1 MIHIVNKGYKYIQ
14 TQIDDFCGV
23 IVDIL
28 ISLKSADGRK
38 KYEEVFKR
46 KPVEKEKKI
55 KIRILS
61 IFQTKLTEYS
71 GKVTRIIRK
80 CTDIVC
86 GNLRILFKENN
97 NTQKKKTPKTFPIP
111 VDQTKLTDFID
122 GAIYLLKRNIKLPYK
137 TKPVKVS
144 EEYLSG
150 KIPDDQKIAF
160 QKYPNF
166 DGYLN
171 NIFRLNPSI
180 DIYFSNLQLKLD
192 YEPQDKHDFLN
203 LNNIFK
209 IELARCKFGYSN
221 FNSWIDEF
229 NHNPSLRA
237 ELGIQSTYQL
247 TERSY
252 IRNLK
257 EVSLGLN
264 EYAPSIIQ
272 ECREMNLIGDKIW
285 IWDRR
290 FFECNC
296 SGIKDKKTGQF
307 SDPDAGHYVKKTGRF
322 SVLTGTGFTDT
333 GFVDRSWGIPI
344 YWGAVGANKNDNT
357 IFKETVIEGMKS
369 TVIRPK
375 FLLSDAGPDSHE
387 SNKLVLGHGVIPVIA
402 ARNTSVG
409 DVIKTHDGDCFRG
422 EYIPREYHRGLGKL
436 YDLRTIIERKNSNE
450 VVGYNRSEMPT
461 RGINW
466 AQSFVSFSNITT
478 ILTALTACKLGRYDL
493 IRAPSAFRRLSV

>member
-1 MIHIVNKGYKYIQ
+1 MIEFVGKGFKFIQ
-14 TQIDDFCGV
+14 KQIDDFCGV
-23 IVDIL
+23 VNYTL
-28 ISLKSADGRK
+28 ISLKSAEGRK

-46 KPVEKEKKI
+46 KPVEKAKI
-55 KIRILS
+55 IKTRILS
-61 IFQTKLTEYS
+61 IFQTKLIEYS
-71 GKVTRIIRK
+71 GELIRIIRK

-97 NTQKKKTPKTFPIP
+97 NTQKKKTLKPVPIL

-122 GAIYLLKRNIKLPYK
+122 SAVYLLKRKIKLPYK
-137 TKPVKVS
+137 TKPVKVT

-150 KIPDDQKIAF
+150 KISYDQKIAF
-160 QKYPNF
+160 QKYPSF

-180 DIYFSNLQLKLD
+180 DIYFRNLQLKLD
-192 YEPQDKHDFLN
+192 YEPQDNHDFLN

-221 FNSWIDEF
+221 FNSWVDEF

-237 ELGIQSTYQL
+237 ELGIKSTYKL

-272 ECREMNLIGDKIW
+272 ECRDLNLIGDKIW

-296 SGIKDKKTGQF
+296 SGIKEKKTGQF

-344 YWGAVGANKNDNT
+344 YWEAVGANKNDNT
-357 IFKETVIEGMKS
+357 IFKETVTEGMQS

-387 SNKLVLGHGVIPVIA
+387 SNKLVLEHGIIPVIA

-409 DVIKTHDGDCFRG
+409 DIIKTHDGDCFRG

-466 AQSFVSFSNITT
+466 ARSFVSFSNITT
-478 ILTALTACKLGRYDL
+478 ILTSLTACKVGRYDL

>member
-1 MIHIVNKGYKYIQ
+1 MIHIVSKGYKFIQ

-23 IVDIL
+23 IVSIV
-28 ISLKSADGRK
+28 ISLKSAEGRR

-46 KPVEKEKKI
+46 KPLGKAKNI
-55 KIRILS
+55 RTRILS
-61 IFQTKLTEYS
+61 IFQTKLTEFS
-71 GKVTRIIRK
+71 GKVIRIIRK

-86 GNLRILFKENN
+86 GNLHILFKEIDNI
-97 NTQKKKTPKTFPIP
+97 QKRKTSKTFPIP
-111 VDQTKLTDFID
+111 EDQTKLTDFID
-122 GAIYLLKRNIKLPYK
+122 DAIYLLKRKIKLPYK
-137 TKPVKVS
+137 TKPVKVT

-160 QKYPNF
+160 QEYPGF
-166 DGYLN
+166 HGYLN
-171 NIFRLNPSI
+171 NIFRLNPSV
-180 DIYFSNLQLKLD
+180 DNFFRDLQLKLG
-192 YEPQDKHDFLN
+192 YRPQNNLDFLN

-209 IELARCKFGYSN
+209 IELTRCKFGYSN

-229 NHNPSLRA
+229 NYNQSLRA
-237 ELGIQSTYQL
+237 ELGIQSTHKL

-257 EVSLGLN
+257 VVSLSLN
-264 EYAPSIIQ
+264 EYALRIIQ
-272 ECREMNLIGDKIW
+272 ECRDLNLIGDDIW

-296 SGIKDKKTGQF
+296 SGIKDKKTGHF
-307 SDPDAGHYVKKTGRF
+307 SDPDAGHYVKKTGRY

-333 GFVDRSWGIPI
+333 GFVDRSWSIPV
-344 YWGAVGANKNDNT
+344 YWDAVGANKNDNT
-357 IFKETVIEGMKS
+357 ILKQTVIEGMKS
-369 TVIRPK
+369 TVKRPK
-375 FLLSDAGPDSHE
+375 FLLSDAGPDSHD
-387 SNKLVLGHGVIPVIA
+387 SNKLVLEYGIIPIIA
-402 ARNTSVG
+402 ARNNSVG

-466 AQSFVSFSNITT
+466 ARCFVSISNITT
-478 ILTALTACKLGRYDL
+478 ILTALTACKVGRYDL
-493 IRAPSAFRRLSV
+493 IRAPSAFRRLSL